1 MTVLAVRAPLGWL
14 APGRLV
20 EDVTV
25 ILDGGFVAFAG
36 ASAELGV
43 LLSGEHGAEDLAGHR
58 VPQPDEEIDVDG
70 FVTPGVV
77 DRHVHIALADPAA
90 VLAGGVTAVRD
101 LGWPRE
107 EIWPLADAS
116 ESPSFNGPL
125 IRGVGP
131 ILTCPGGYP
140 SRATWAP
147 EGTALEVGGP
157 QEAASAVGEIL
168 DDSGVSV
175 LKVALNSDAG
185 PTLSDPEL
193 VAVCDTAHAREA
205 IVTAHCQGPG
215 QVERAL
221 GAGVDELAHTPW
233 SERLGESLVHAVA
246 RRMRIVSTLDIHS
259 YGEDTP
265 ELRIAVDNLARF
277 LAAGGTVAYGTDLGN
292 GPIPPGIDVREAWH
306 LVRAGLRGE
315 RLLEALT
322 FRPLEPGEF
331 ANVLAFGGNPLEDV
345 GALEDLR
352 LVIRMGRRVR

>member
-14 APGRLV
+14 GPGRLV

-25 ILDGGFVAFAG
+25 ILDGGSVAFAG
-36 ASAELGV
+36 PSSELGV

-58 VPQPDEEIDVDG
+58 IPQPDDEIHVDG

-107 EIWPLADAS
+107 VIWPLADAS

-140 SRATWAP
+140 SRAAWAP
-147 EGTALEVGGP
+147 EGTAYEVRGP
-157 QEAASAVGEIL
+157 EEAAAAVGEVL

-175 LKVALNSDAG
+175 VKVALNADAG
-185 PTLSDPEL
+185 PTLSDAEL
-193 VAVCDTAHAREA
+193 VALCDAAHAREA
-205 IVTAHCQGPG
+205 IVTAHCQGGG

-233 SERLGESLVHAVA
+233 TERLGEALVHAVA

-265 ELRIAVDNLARF
+265 ELRAAVDNLARF

-322 FRPLEPGEF
+322 FRPLEAGEL
-331 ANVLAFGGNPLEDV
+331 ADVLAFGGNPLEDV
-345 GALEDLR
+345 AALEDLR